1 MIKKWDI
8 LSIESDIS
16 SGGVVKVDAEY
27 KILDAIKFISSGRK
41 IFLNFQYDTSDKKF
55 IQFDKLKKTDV
66 IKWVKSTLDSQLV
79 EAEVLSDFELKL
91 EKSQNLKT
99 SNLTPSNWQQKTTRK

>member
-27 KILDAIKFISSGRK
+27 KILDAIKFISSSRK
-41 IFLNFQYDTSDKKF
+41 IFLNFEYDTSDEKF
-55 IQFDKLKKTDV
+55 IQFDNLKKTDV
-66 IKWVKSTLDSQLV
+66 IEWVKSTLDSQVV

-91 EKSQNLKT
+91 EKSKNLKT
-99 SNLTPSNWQQKTTRK
+99 SNLTPSNWQQKTVRK

>member
-16 SGGVVKVDAEY
+16 SGGVFKVDAEY
-27 KILDAIKFISSGRK
+27 KILDVIKFISSSRK
-41 IFLNFQYDTSDKKF
+41 IFLNFEYDTSDEKF
-55 IQFDKLKKTDV
+55 IQFDNLKKTDV
-66 IKWVKSTLDSQLV
+66 IEWVKSTLDSEVV